1 MKKIKYLV
9 FAAIIA
15 ISVACIA
22 VVVYF
27 AIAGHAEAERIAE
40 ATDSFRK
47 GNYTAAYPQL
57 QEIVRKDP
65 SNAEAFRMLGA
76 IDESRHNYPAA
87 LQNYQQ
93 ARGLSPLDPE
103 LKTKYLEM
111 LAAIGDFPTLLN
123 TFRAEFEQNKLSSA
137 ETFCYLEAMIAA
149 GKNEKETQEAL
160 DKWKGPDEQ
169 RSYLKG
175 LLAFKRNRPAEA
187 LKDLNQV
194 QKTSLPFP
202 AYCRLLAM
210 RGAALQAAGDT
221 AAAEETFRQ
230 LAKASP
236 ENGGFLLAQFYKRI
250 GQDKQYREQL
260 VKLVKESPQQLAAVV
275 ELAELYAADKN
286 IEALTA
292 LKRAPKNRTEV
303 EIYSYIDAM
312 RAFLEKRYSDAEKS
326 LAVASMFSG
335 RPLYQAIRMMSL
347 IATKNVDNIPECV
360 NALLKISPSPESQR
374 QVLDSLQPL
383 LLELIRDGKVEDA
396 TKISELVISISN
408 KNSPMLTVAR
418 EVLLQDAITAGNVS
432 KATGYAQ
439 VLLKDNPRLVSANL
453 AMGSIL
459 LAERKPKEALN
470 CFRLISAD
478 NAAAATGE
486 ARACLALNQPEEA
499 EKAFRLALKLSPS
512 SLDAFEGYAMFLIDR
527 KRGQEIDAYI
537 PGLPDTPEARFLI
550 ATVRAKRADA
560 EGKTDDVKK
569 YNLEAL
575 AELEKMPASP
585 AVNYQRAYLYALTGQ
600 DAKAEPIYEKLLLE
614 NPRQLMV
621 LLNLSEVKA
630 ALGKKQEAMNLAE
643 RAIRLDPNSPMAK
656 QCLRR
661 RQIDMQK

>member
-1 MKKIKYLV
+1 MKKIKYLLLAV
-9 FAAIIA
+9 IIA
-15 ISVACIA
+15 VSVVCIA

-27 AIAGHAEAERIAE
+27 AIAGRAEAQKIAA
-40 ATDSFRK
+40 ATDAFRK
-47 GNYTAAYPQL
+47 GNYAAAYPQFL
-57 QEIVRKDP
+57 EIVRKDP

-111 LAAIGDFPTLLN
+111 LAAIGDFPSLLN
-123 TFRAEFEQNKLSSA
+123 TFRSEFEQNKLSPA

-149 GKNEKETQEAL
+149 GKNEKTTRDAL
-160 DKWKGPDEQ
+160 DKWKGPADQ
-169 RSYLKG
+169 RSYLNG
-175 LLAFKRNRPAEA
+175 LLEFKNNRPAEA
-187 LKDLNQV
+187 LKEFGKIP
-194 QKTSLPFP
+194 KTALPFP

-210 RGAALQAAGDT
+210 RGAALQVAGNT

-260 VKLVKESPQQLAAVV
+260 IKLVKESPQQLAAIV

-286 IEALTA
+286 IKALTA
-292 LKRAPKNRTEV
+292 LKRSPQNRTEV

-312 RAFLEKRYSDAEKS
+312 RAFLEQRYSDAEKS
-326 LAVASMFSG
+326 LAIASMFSG
-335 RPLYQAIRMMSL
+335 RPLYQAIRMLSL
-347 IATKNVDNIPECV
+347 IATKNVDKIPECV
-360 NALLKISPSPESQR
+360 NALLKISQSPESR
-374 QVLDSLQPL
+374 KQVLDNLQPL
-383 LLELIRDGKVEDA
+383 LLELIREKKVKEA
-396 TKISELVISISN
+396 TRISELVISVSN
-408 KNSPMLTVAR
+408 QNSPLLTIAR
-418 EVLLQDAITAGNVS
+418 EILLEEAIAAGNAT
-432 KATGYAQ
+432 KATDYAEA
-439 VLLKDNPRLVSANL
+439 LLKDNPKLVSANL

-459 LAERKPKEALN
+459 LAEQKPKEALS
-470 CFRLISAD
+470 CFRQISAD
-478 NAAAATGE
+478 NAAAAVGE
-486 ARACLALNQPEEA
+486 ARACLALNRPKEA
-499 EKAFRLALKLSPS
+499 ETAFKLALKLSPS
-512 SLDAFEGYAMFLIDR
+512 NLNAFEGYALFLIDR
-527 KRGQEIDAYI
+527 KRGKEIDSYI

-550 ATVRAKRADA
+550 ATIRAKRADA
-560 EGKTDDVKK
+560 AGNADETKK
-569 YNLEAL
+569 YNIEAL

-585 AVNYQRAYLYALTGQ
+585 GVNYQRAYLYALTNQ

-614 NPRQLMV
+614 NPQQLMV

-643 RAIRLDPNSPMAK
+643 RAIRLDPNSSLAK

>member
-9 FAAIIA
+9 FAAIIF
-15 ISVACIA
+15 ISVVCIA

-27 AIAGHAEAERIAE
+27 AVKGHAEAERIAE

-47 GNYTAAYPQL
+47 GNYTAAYPKL
-57 QEIVRKDP
+57 LEIVRKDP

-76 IDESRHNYPAA
+76 IDESRHNYAAA

-123 TFRAEFEQNKLSSA
+123 TFRAEFERNKLSSA

-149 GKNEKETQEAL
+149 GKNEKEAQDAL

-250 GQDKQYREQL
+250 GQNKQYREQL

-347 IATKNVDNIPECV
+347 IATKNVDKIPECV
-360 NALLKISPSPESQR
+360 NALLKISPSPESQL
-374 QVLDSLQPL
+374 QVLDNLQPL
-383 LLELIRDGKVEDA
+383 LLELIRDRKVEGA
-396 TKISELVISISN
+396 TKISELVVSISN

-418 EVLLQDAITAGNVS
+418 EVLLQDAIAAGNIT

-439 VLLKDNPRLVSANL
+439 LLLKDNPKLVSANL

-478 NAAAATGE
+478 NAAAAVGE
-486 ARACLALNQPEEA
+486 ARARLALNQPEEA

-512 SLDAFEGYAMFLIDR
+512 DLDAFEGYAMFLIDR
-527 KRGQEIDAYI
+527 KRGREIDAYV

-550 ATVRAKRADA
+550 ATVRAKRADV
-560 EGKTDDVKK
+560 EGNADEVKK

-575 AELEKMPASP
+575 TELEKMPASP

-630 ALGKKQEAMNLAE
+630 SLGKKQEAMNLAE

>member
-15 ISVACIA
+15 ISIACIA

-27 AIAGHAEAERIAE
+27 AVAGHAEAERIAD

-47 GNYTAAYPQL
+47 GDYTAAYPKL

-76 IDESRHNYPAA
+76 IDESRHNYVAA

-123 TFRAEFEQNKLSSA
+123 TFQAEFERNKLSSA
-137 ETFCYLEAMIAA
+137 EIFCYLEAMIAA
-149 GKNEKETQEAL
+149 GKNEKEAQDAL

-326 LAVASMFSG
+326 LAIASMFSG

-347 IATKNVDNIPECV
+347 IATKNVDKIPECV
-360 NALLKISPSPESQR
+360 NALLKISPSPESQL
-374 QVLDSLQPL
+374 QVLDNLQPL
-383 LLELIRDGKVEDA
+383 LLELIRDKKVEGA

-408 KNSPMLTVAR
+408 KNSPMLTIAR
-418 EVLLQDAITAGNVS
+418 EVLLQDAIAAGNIS

-439 VLLKDNPRLVSANL
+439 LLLKDNPKLVSANL

-459 LAERKPKEALN
+459 LTERKPKEALN

-478 NAAAATGE
+478 NATAAVGE
-486 ARACLALNQPEEA
+486 ARARLALNQPEEA
-499 EKAFRLALKLSPS
+499 EKAFQLALKLSPA

-527 KRGQEIDAYI
+527 KRGKEIDAYI
-537 PGLPDTPEARFLI
+537 PGLPDTPEARYLI

-560 EGKTDDVKK
+560 EGKADEVKK

-630 ALGKKQEAMNLAE
+630 SLGKKQEAMNLAE

>member
-1 MKKIKYLV
+1 MKKVKYLL

-15 ISVACIA
+15 VSVLCIA

-27 AIAGHAEAERIAE
+27 AIAGRAEAERIAA
-40 ATDSFRK
+40 ATDAFRK
-47 GNYTAAYPQL
+47 GNYLAAYPL
-57 QEIVRKDP
+57 FQEIVRKDP
-65 SNAEAFRMLGA
+65 SNAEAYRMLA
-76 IDESRHNYPAA
+76 VIDESRQDYPAA
-87 LQNYQQ
+87 LQHYQQ

-103 LKTKYLEM
+103 LKAKYLEM

-123 TFRAEFEQNKLSSA
+123 TFRAEFEQNKLSPP
-137 ETFCYLEAMIAA
+137 EMFCYLEALIAA
-149 GKNEKETQEAL
+149 GKNEKEPREAL
-160 DKWKGPDEQ
+160 DKWKGPADQ
-169 RSYLKG
+169 RAYLRG
-175 LLAFKRNRPAEA
+175 LLEFRANRPAEA
-187 LKDLNQV
+187 LKELAAIP
-194 QKTSLPFP
+194 KTALPFP

-221 AAAEETFRQ
+221 AAAGETFRQ

-250 GQDKQYREQL
+250 GQDKEYREQL
-260 VKLVKESPQQLAAVV
+260 VKLVKQNPQQLAAVV

-286 IEALTA
+286 VEALAA
-292 LKRAPKNRTEV
+292 LKRQPRNRTEV

-312 RAFLEKRYSDAEKS
+312 RAFLERRYADAEKS
-326 LAVASMFSG
+326 LAVAAMFSG

-347 IATKNVDNIPECV
+347 VATKNVEPIPECV
-360 NALLKISPSPESQR
+360 NALLKVSPSPESRQ

-383 LLELIRDGKVEDA
+383 LLELIRDRKVAEA
-396 TKISELVISISN
+396 TRIAELVISVSDR
-408 KNSPMLTVAR
+408 NSPLLTVSR
-418 EVLLQDAITAGNVS
+418 EVLLQDAIASGNAA
-432 KATGYAQ
+432 KATGYAEA
-439 VLLKDNPRLVSANL
+439 LLKENPRLVSANL
-453 AMGSIL
+453 ALGSIL
-459 LAERKPKEALN
+459 LAERKPKEALE
-470 CFRLISAD
+470 CFRRISAG
-478 NAAAATGE
+478 NAAAALGE
-486 ARACLALNQPEEA
+486 ARACLALNRADEA
-499 EKAFRLALKLSPS
+499 EKAFQLALKLDPAN
-512 SLDAFEGYAMFLIDR
+512 LDAFESYALFLIDR
-527 KRGQEIDAYI
+527 KRGGEIDRYL
-537 PGLPDTPEARFLI
+537 PGLPDTPAARFLV

-560 EGKTDDVKK
+560 DGKADEAKR

-575 AELEKMPASP
+575 TELEKLPDAP
-585 AVNYQRAYLYALTGQ
+585 GVNYQRAYLYALTGQ
-600 DAKAEPIYEKLLLE
+600 DAKAEPVYEKLLLE